1 MALRLQAIAA
11 VVIAGM
17 DNIAVRC
24 PVDTTAPARL
34 KWSFFLRGSVVF
46 KSLIVL
52 AAAAAAFSSAPALAV
67 SGVSIVTGEC
77 ASVTDAHGC
86 LFQGNV
92 APLTAP
98 DVPLVYN
105 LFNDTNP
112 AAGLDIAM
120 TYLYKSDDAGF
131 AGTVTGS
138 TSGSWATPDAVGFIA
153 VKAANYFVLYQ
164 LAAPATSGNW
174 STLDIPF
181 NRNPHGLSHI
191 AFFSAPGG
199 TDIGIGPGPGV
210 PEPASWALMIAGFGM
225 VGTALRRRK
234 AVLAA

>member
-1 MALRLQAIAA
+1 MFKAFIALSVAA
-11 VVIAGM
+11 VAWQ
-17 DNIAVRC
+17 A
-24 PVDTTAPARL
+24 
-34 KWSFFLRGSVVF
+34 
-46 KSLIVL
+46 
-52 AAAAAAFSSAPALAV
+52 APALAAP
-67 SGVSIVTGEC
+67 SVSIVAGKC
-77 ASVTDAHGC
+77 VSVTDSHGC

-112 AAGLDIAM
+112 AAGLDLAM

-138 TSGSWATPDAVGFIA
+138 TSGSWATPDAVSFIA

-164 LAAPATSGNW
+164 LATAATSGNW

-199 TDIGIGPGPGV
+199 TDIGDGGGPGSAV

-234 AVLAA
+234 VAHAA

>member
-1 MALRLQAIAA
+1 M
-11 VVIAGM
+11 
-17 DNIAVRC
+17 
-24 PVDTTAPARL
+24 
-34 KWSFFLRGSVVF
+34 
-46 KSLIVL
+46 
-52 AAAAAAFSSAPALAV
+52 
-67 SGVSIVTGEC
+67 
-77 ASVTDAHGC
+77 
-86 LFQGNV
+86 
-92 APLTAP
+92 
-98 DVPLVYN
+98 
-105 LFNDTNP
+105 
-112 AAGLDIAM
+112 
-120 TYLYKSDDAGF
+120 
-131 AGTVTGS
+131 
-138 TSGSWATPDAVGFIA
+138 
-153 VKAANYFVLYQ
+153 LYQ

>member
-138 TSGSWATPDAVGFIA
+138 TSGSWAMSSA
-153 VKAANYFVLYQ
+153 
-164 LAAPATSGNW
+164 ATSFICTA
-174 STLDIPF
+174 S
-181 NRNPHGLSHI
+181 
-191 AFFSAPGG
+191 SA
-199 TDIGIGPGPGV
+199 
-210 PEPASWALMIAGFGM
+210 ASL
-225 VGTALRRRK
+225 
-234 AVLAA
+234 

>member
-1 MALRLQAIAA
+1 MFKAFIAL
-11 VVIAGM
+11 
-17 DNIAVRC
+17 
-24 PVDTTAPARL
+24 
-34 KWSFFLRGSVVF
+34 SV
-46 KSLIVL
+46 
-52 AAAAAAFSSAPALAV
+52 AAAAWQAAPALAAP
-67 SGVSIVTGEC
+67 SVSIVAGKC
-77 ASVTDAHGC
+77 VSVTDSHGC

-105 LFNDTNP
+105 LFNDTQP
-112 AAGLDIAM
+112 SAGFDLVMA
-120 TYLYKSDDAGF
+120 YLYKSDDAGF

-138 TSGSWATPDAVGFIA
+138 ASGSWTTPDAVSFIA

-164 LAAPATSGNW
+164 LATAATSGTW

-199 TDIGIGPGPGV
+199 TDIGDGGGGIGAV
-210 PEPASWALMIAGFGM
+210 PEPASWALMFAGFGM

-234 AVLAA
+234 VAAAA

>member
-1 MALRLQAIAA
+1 M
-11 VVIAGM
+11 
-17 DNIAVRC
+17 
-24 PVDTTAPARL
+24 
-34 KWSFFLRGSVVF
+34 F
-46 KSLIVL
+46 KSFLALSV
-52 AAAAAAFSSAPALAV
+52 AAAAWQAAPALAAP
-67 SGVSIVTGEC
+67 SVSIVANKC
-77 ASVTDAHGC
+77 VSVTDARGC

-112 AAGLDIAM
+112 AAGLDLAM

-138 TSGSWATPDAVGFIA
+138 TSGSWATPDAVSFIA

-164 LAAPATSGNW
+164 LATAATSGNW

-199 TDIGIGPGPGV
+199 TDIGDGGGPGSAV

-234 AVLAA
+234 VAVAA